1 MDALQV
7 NSRAIHDEAEYEQE
21 PEHEPE
27 MNSFGSS
34 SDEKESVGAP
44 EKVATTEEHRQ
55 QQSGQDLERQQT
67 MRSTASYQETYPEGG
82 LQAWLVV
89 AGSWFAMIA
98 SMGLMNSIAVFQAYT
113 LSHQLEGHSEGTVG
127 WIFSIYTFLAFFG
140 GVYIG
145 PVFDKYGP
153 RWLLIAGCACTV
165 GALVGMSFCTGM
177 ALFQY
182 SAALAFTPTTE
193 SRSIP
198 FTSRL
203 YSRLLLF
210 SLLCSAPCVHLL
222 LFMTLAPLI
231 VTKADHPLSELYQ
244 FILSFGIL
252 GGLGTSLTFTPCIAA
267 VGHWFKARRG
277 FATGLASTA
286 GGIGGIVFPLMLTA
300 LFDRIGYGWA
310 TRVLALI
317 CLVCGLVGI
326 SLVRS
331 RLPPA
336 QNAKAHP
343 DFRIFRQI
351 PFLLTTLSIFLLE
364 FSLFIPL
371 TYIATYAQDQGFGT
385 TFAYHL
391 LPIMNAGSVI
401 GRALPGYYADV
412 VGAFNVCLFSVA
424 LSLASCLC
432 IWLPLGHTKAGI
444 IVFSLLFG
452 FGSGN
457 SIAIAPVCIGRM
469 CKTQEYGRYYA
480 TTYTVVSFAC
490 LIGIPIAGSIV
501 QANGGSYTG
510 LIIFTSCIYVG
521 SAFFLVLAKTW
532 QLGWKNWRARY

>member
-1 MDALQV
+1 MDANQV
-7 NSRAIHDEAEYEQE
+7 NSRAIHDDDADLV
-21 PEHEPE
+21 PEFNNLE
-27 MNSFGSS
+27 S
-34 SDEKESVGAP
+34 SDDKASAVDAGEKGATTGENEKELS
-44 EKVATTEEHRQ
+44 Q
-55 QQSGQDLERQQT
+55 QQVNNDDDLERQHT

-113 LSHQLEGHSEGTVG
+113 LSHQLKDHSEGTVG
-127 WIFSIYTFLAFFG
+127 WIFSIYTWLAFFG

-153 RWLLIAGCACTV
+153 RWLVIAGCACTV
-165 GALVGMSFCTGM
+165 GALIGMSFCT
-177 ALFQY
+177 
-182 SAALAFTPTTE
+182 
-193 SRSIP
+193 
-198 FTSRL
+198 
-203 YSRLLLF
+203 
-210 SLLCSAPCVHLL
+210 
-222 LFMTLAPLI
+222 
-231 VTKADHPLSELYQ
+231 ELWQ

-252 GGLGTSLTFTPCIAA
+252 GGMGTSLTFTPCIAA

-286 GGIGGIVFPLMLTA
+286 GGIGGIIFPLMLTD
-300 LFDRIGYGWA
+300 LFERIGFGWA

-317 CLVCGLVGI
+317 CLVCGLIGI
-326 SLVRS
+326 CLVRS

-336 QNAKAHP
+336 KNATAHP
-343 DFRIFRQI
+343 DFRIFKQI
-351 PFLLTTLSIFLLE
+351 PFLLTTLAIFLLE

-371 TYIATYAQDQGFGT
+371 AYIATYAQDQDFGDA
-385 TFAYHL
+385 FAYHL

-412 VGAFNVCLFSVA
+412 VGAFNVCMFSVV
-424 LSLASCLC
+424 LSLVSCLC
-432 IWLPLGHTKAGI
+432 VWLPLGHTKAGI
-444 IVFSLLFG
+444 IIFSLLFG

-480 TTYTVVSFAC
+480 TTYTIVSFAC
-490 LIGIPIAGSIV
+490 LIGIPIGGSIV
-501 QANGGSYTG
+501 QADGGSYTG
-510 LIIFTSCIYVG
+510 LIIFTGCIYVG
-521 SAFFLVLAKTW
+521 SAILLMLAKTW
-532 QLGWKNWRARY
+532 QLGWKNWLAAY

>member
-7 NSRAIHDEAEYEQE
+7 NSRAIHDEAEHEQE
-21 PEHEPE
+21 HEHEPD

-34 SDEKESVGAP
+34 SDEKESVGVP

-55 QQSGQDLERQQT
+55 QQSGPDLERQQT

-165 GALVGMSFCTGM
+165 GALVGMSFCT
-177 ALFQY
+177 
-182 SAALAFTPTTE
+182 
-193 SRSIP
+193 
-198 FTSRL
+198 
-203 YSRLLLF
+203 
-210 SLLCSAPCVHLL
+210 
-222 LFMTLAPLI
+222 
-231 VTKADHPLSELYQ
+231 ELYQ

-371 TYIATYAQDQGFGT
+371 TYIATYAQDRGFGT

-424 LSLASCLC
+424 LSLVSCLC
-432 IWLPLGHTKAGI
+432 VWLPLGHTKAGI

-521 SAFFLVLAKTW
+521 SAFFLILAKTW

>member
-1 MDALQV
+1 MDANQV
-7 NSRAIHDEAEYEQE
+7 NSRAIHDDDADLV
-21 PEHEPE
+21 PEFNNLE
-27 MNSFGSS
+27 S
-34 SDEKESVGAP
+34 SDDKASAVDAGEKGTTTGTNEKELSP
-44 EKVATTEEHRQ
+44 Q
-55 QQSGQDLERQQT
+55 QQVNDDDLERQHT

-82 LQAWLVV
+82 LQAWTVV

-113 LSHQLEGHSEGTVG
+113 LSHQLKDHSEGTVG
-127 WIFSIYTFLAFFG
+127 WIFSIYTWLAFFG

-153 RWLLIAGCACTV
+153 RWLVIAGCVCTV
-165 GALVGMSFCTGM
+165 GALIGMSFCT
-177 ALFQY
+177 
-182 SAALAFTPTTE
+182 
-193 SRSIP
+193 
-198 FTSRL
+198 
-203 YSRLLLF
+203 
-210 SLLCSAPCVHLL
+210 
-222 LFMTLAPLI
+222 
-231 VTKADHPLSELYQ
+231 ELWQ

-252 GGLGTSLTFTPCIAA
+252 GGMGTSLTFTPCIAA

-286 GGIGGIVFPLMLTA
+286 GGIGGIIFPLMLTD
-300 LFDRIGYGWA
+300 LFARIGFGWA

-317 CLVCGLVGI
+317 CLVCGLTGI
-326 SLVRS
+326 CLVRS

-336 QNAKAHP
+336 KNATAHP
-343 DFRIFRQI
+343 DFRIFKQI
-351 PFLLTTLSIFLLE
+351 PFLLTTLAIFLLE

-371 TYIATYAQDQGFGT
+371 AYIATYAQDQGFGD

-412 VGAFNVCLFSVA
+412 VGAFNVCMFSVV
-424 LSLASCLC
+424 LSLVSCLC
-432 IWLPLGHTKAGI
+432 VWLPLGHTKAGI
-444 IVFSLLFG
+444 IIFSLLFG

-480 TTYTVVSFAC
+480 TTYTIVSFAC

-501 QANGGSYTG
+501 QADGGSYTG
-510 LIIFTSCIYVG
+510 LIIFTGCIYVG
-521 SAFFLVLAKTW
+521 SAILLMLAKTW
-532 QLGWKNWRARY
+532 QLGWKNWLAAY

>member
-1 MDALQV
+1 MDAHQV
-7 NSRAIHDEAEYEQE
+7 NSRAIHDEPDPELDDYERSINGNGAGDVGE
-21 PEHEPE
+21 KSDG
-27 MNSFGSS
+27 MAR
-34 SDEKESVGAP
+34 DEKQP
-44 EKVATTEEHRQ
+44 Q
-55 QQSGQDLERQQT
+55 QQLNDDLERQQT

-113 LSHQLEGHSEGTVG
+113 LSHQLKNYSEGTVG
-127 WIFSIYTFLAFFG
+127 WIFSIYTWLAFFG

-153 RWLLIAGCACTV
+153 RWLVVAGCACTV
-165 GALVGMSFCTGM
+165 GALISMSFCTGK
-177 ALFQY
+177 
-182 SAALAFTPTTE
+182 
-193 SRSIP
+193 
-198 FTSRL
+198 
-203 YSRLLLF
+203 
-210 SLLCSAPCVHLL
+210 SLVLPDTDV
-222 LFMTLAPLI
+222 MMRRQ
-231 VTKADHPLSELYQ
+231 LYQ
-244 FILSFGIL
+244 FILSFGVL

-300 LFDRIGYGWA
+300 LFARIGYGWA

-336 QNAKAHP
+336 KNATAHP

-351 PFLLTTLSIFLLE
+351 PFLLTTIGIFLIE

-371 TYIATYAQDQGFGT
+371 TYISTYAQHQGFGD

-412 VGAFNVCLFSVA
+412 VGAFNVCVFSVVF
-424 LSLASCLC
+424 SFISCLC
-432 IWLPLGHTKAGI
+432 VWLPLGHTKAGI
-444 IVFSLLFG
+444 IIFSLLFG

-480 TTYTVVSFAC
+480 TTYTIVSFAC

-501 QANGGSYTG
+501 QAAGGSYTN
-510 LIIFTSCIYVG
+510 LIIFTSCIYIG
-521 SAFFLVLAKTW
+521 AAFFLVLAKTW
-532 QLGWKNWRARY
+532 QLGWKNWLAAY